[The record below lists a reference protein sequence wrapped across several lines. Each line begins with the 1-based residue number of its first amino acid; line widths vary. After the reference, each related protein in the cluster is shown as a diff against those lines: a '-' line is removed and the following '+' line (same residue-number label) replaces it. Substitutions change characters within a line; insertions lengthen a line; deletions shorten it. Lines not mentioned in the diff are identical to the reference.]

1 MDSAVISPTPDSN
14 QSTTPESH
22 TNDVTPP
29 FHSTKNICSPRKH
42 PAGVNFQ
49 HQLIKPNED
58 LQRYLNFQLMTPK
71 LNRIHHLLWLA
82 GLPRAARPLHRQ
94 KLMKRTV
101 ILTESPDEHLV
112 WSPGQILIKPVPE
125 YLLDRKFW
133 VRNICPNRELYAAA
147 CGLLLSYA
155 WLVAGLID
163 FQIAKDE
170 HILPSDV
177 KWKAWTKLIQEVLE
191 WKDKNYDNDNS
202 RSSSLPAQNN
212 RSLQP
217 QPAIINKRYE
227 FGELRLSRLNSL
239 YRLTPSIFSIRN
251 LVLGFMPGSAWYQEF
266 FERNFSWILAVL
278 VYLSVLLSA
287 MQAGL
292 ATDTL
297 QGNRRFQKICTVF
310 ALASIFFAYLVLNFP
325 NEMSLDSPLKRVV
338 QSVTDNIHDKDSD
351 GHRGKR
357 PKFDKPLGTS
367 GSSSV
372 PDTDTSPG
380 SLVSD
385 HHVQDALQ
393 LEDDQLC
400 GESSPP
406 PYSEAICSPAPQA
419 LSPEHLPPD
428 PVQDSLQQCHN
439 NLVQDLQG
447 TQGENADHLRDIYVQ
462 IKPAQDLH
470 SLSGDQSFGI
480 PNTFA
485 TLALSIQW
493 NRGDFLSKTGT
504 PIATLNCETHR
515 QLSSIRVDED
525 PIWLGVMPM
534 DELQQRIRVVKKRSS
549 LSSSLSP
556 FSTSSS
562 ADFSSSMETCKMN
575 IFVFGPLVIEDV
587 LAREL
592 GWHRLYLD
600 HPDPMPDQV
609 KYYNP
614 QWFYTEGTP
623 FYERLV
629 SPPIPGTADQHQHDM
644 DNSDEPGADKSE
656 DDEDD
661 DADAQAVP
669 DGSSNLHNE
678 AYIDSRI
685 RTELKR

>member
-1 MDSAVISPTPDSN
+1 M
-14 QSTTPESH
+14 
-22 TNDVTPP
+22 PP

-125 YLLDRKFW
+125 YLLDHKFW

-177 KWKAWTKLIQEVLE
+177 KWKAWTKLLQEVLE

-202 RSSSLPAQNN
+202 RSSSLPAQNDP
-212 RSLQP
+212 SLQP

-251 LVLGFMPGSAWYQEF
+251 LVLGFMPGSAWYQ
-266 FERNFSWILAVL
+266 
-278 VYLSVLLSA
+278 
-287 MQAGL
+287 
-292 ATDTL
+292 
-297 QGNRRFQKICTVF
+297 
-310 ALASIFFAYLVLNFP
+310 
-325 NEMSLDSPLKRVV
+325 RVV

-351 GHRGKR
+351 GHPGKR
-357 PKFDKPLGTS
+357 PKFDKPLCTS

-406 PYSEAICSPAPQA
+406 PYSEVICSPAPQA

-447 TQGENADHLRDIYVQ
+447 TQGENADHVCFGMLRDIYVQ

-669 DGSSNLHNE
+669 DGSSNVHNE

>member
-1 MDSAVISPTPDSN
+1 MDSAMISTTPESN

-22 TNDVTPP
+22 TNDLMPP

-125 YLLDRKFW
+125 YLLDHKFW

-177 KWKAWTKLIQEVLE
+177 KWKAWTKLLQEVLE

-202 RSSSLPAQNN
+202 RSSSLPAQNDP
-212 RSLQP
+212 SLQP

-251 LVLGFMPGSAWYQEF
+251 LVLGFMPGSAWYQ
-266 FERNFSWILAVL
+266 
-278 VYLSVLLSA
+278 
-287 MQAGL
+287 
-292 ATDTL
+292 
-297 QGNRRFQKICTVF
+297 
-310 ALASIFFAYLVLNFP
+310 YLVLNFP

-351 GHRGKR
+351 GHPGKR
-357 PKFDKPLGTS
+357 PKFDKPLCTS

-406 PYSEAICSPAPQA
+406 PYSEVICSPAPQA

-447 TQGENADHLRDIYVQ
+447 TQGENADHVCFGM
-462 IKPAQDLH
+462 PAQDLH
-470 SLSGDQSFGI
+470 SLSGDQSIGI

-525 PIWLGVMPM
+525 PNWLGVMPM

-669 DGSSNLHNE
+669 DGSSNVHNE